1 MRACA
6 CWKVRALRLFTLGWA
21 LQVFAKTFPQSK
33 KNLDWRDVDKNL
45 QSRTAIP
52 VKSYFS
58 YYSTKV
64 EIYVQTEIKVI
75 KCIGIKAKCPCCR
88 YEISGTQKCWP
99 SPYFLFLFLL
109 RCESCL
115 HLQQRECRW
124 GGSAVV
130 SLCWIQ
136 DIKPAKL
143 PFPLLTVEQMWKHT
157 LQCIQA
163 RGGHKAAAT
172 AGLDTECNIITLKL
186 LCITVGLYLCCAR
199 VL

>member
-1 MRACA
+1 MC
-6 CWKVRALRLFTLGWA
+6 VRVHAEKYEPWDFLHLVELYKFL
-21 LQVFAKTFPQSK
+21 LKHFPSQK

-115 HLQQRECRW
+115 HLQQQQRECRW

-143 PFPLLTVEQMWKHT
+143 PFPLFTVEQMWKHM

-163 RGGHKAAAT
+163 RGGHKACRHRRP
-172 AGLDTECNIITLKL
+172 G
-186 LCITVGLYLCCAR
+186 YR
-199 VL
+199 M